1 MVTGASDGIGKAL
14 AVHIAGLGAQVV
26 LHGRNT
32 KKLES
37 VYDQITNLQDSLR
50 PSIAVLDLATAD
62 GDAYSSLV
70 NSIEQEFGRLDGLV
84 HNAGILGQRL
94 SIEQYDVA
102 EWQRVM
108 HVNLTV
114 PFVLTQA
121 LLPLLRQSSD
131 PSIIFTSSGV
141 GRVGKA
147 FWGAYSVSKFGTEA
161 LSQILA
167 DENRH
172 TSLRQGLVHNAG
184 ILGQRLSIE
193 QYDVAE
199 WQRVMHVNLTVPFVL
214 TQALLPLLRQSSDP
228 SIIFTSSGVGRVGKA
243 FWGAYSVSKFG
254 TEALSQIL
262 ADENRHTSLRANCI
276 NPGPIRTKMRLA
288 AYPAEDRDALK
299 RPEDVMASYVY
310 LLGPDSQGVTGESI
324 DVQ

>member
-37 VYDQITNLQDSLR
+37 VYDQITKLQDSPR

-62 GDAYSSLV
+62 SDAYSSLV

-121 LLPLLRQSSD
+121 LLPLLRNSSD

-147 FWGAYSVSKFGTEA
+147 SWGAYSVSKFGTEA

-172 TSLRQGLVHNAG
+172 T
-184 ILGQRLSIE
+184 
-193 QYDVAE
+193 
-199 WQRVMHVNLTVPFVL
+199 P
-214 TQALLPLLRQSSDP
+214 
-228 SIIFTSSGVGRVGKA
+228 
-243 FWGAYSVSKFG
+243 
-254 TEALSQIL
+254 
-262 ADENRHTSLRANCI
+262 LRANCI

-299 RPEDVMASYVY
+299 RAEDIMASYVY

>member
-1 MVTGASDGIGKAL
+1 MSSDPISYEYAGDILKNRIVLITGASDGIGEAL

-26 LHGRNT
+26 LHGRDT
-32 KKLES
+32 KKLEG
-37 VYDQITNLQDSLR
+37 VYDRITNLQDAPR
-50 PSIAVLDLATAD
+50 PSIVVLDLATAD
-62 GDAYSSLV
+62 GDAYASLV

-94 SIEQYDVA
+94 SIEQYEIAD
-102 EWQRVM
+102 WQQVM

-121 LLPLLRQSSD
+121 LLPLMRQSPD

-147 FWGAYSVSKFGTEA
+147 FWGAYSVSKFGTEG

-172 TSLRQGLVHNAG
+172 TPM
-184 ILGQRLSIE
+184 
-193 QYDVAE
+193 
-199 WQRVMHVNLTVPFVL
+199 RV
-214 TQALLPLLRQSSDP
+214 
-228 SIIFTSSGVGRVGKA
+228 
-243 FWGAYSVSKFG
+243 
-254 TEALSQIL
+254 
-262 ADENRHTSLRANCI
+262 NCI

-299 RPEDVMASYVY
+299 RPEDIMATYVY
-310 LLGPDSQGVTGESI
+310 LLGPDSKGVTGQSF

>member
-1 MVTGASDGIGKAL
+1 MSTDPISYEYPGDILKNRIVLVTGASDGIGEAL

-37 VYDQITNLQDSLR
+37 VYDQITNLKGAPR

-70 NSIEQEFGRLDGLV
+70 NSIEQEFGRLDSLV

-94 SIEQYDVA
+94 SLEQYEIAD
-102 EWQRVM
+102 WQRVM
-108 HVNLTV
+108 HVNLTA

-121 LLPLLRQSSD
+121 LLPMLRESVD

-172 TSLRQGLVHNAG
+172 TPLRV
-184 ILGQRLSIE
+184 
-193 QYDVAE
+193 
-199 WQRVMHVNLTVPFVL
+199 
-214 TQALLPLLRQSSDP
+214 
-228 SIIFTSSGVGRVGKA
+228 
-243 FWGAYSVSKFG
+243 
-254 TEALSQIL
+254 
-262 ADENRHTSLRANCI
+262 NCI
-276 NPGPIRTKMRLA
+276 NPGATRTKMRLA
-288 AYPAEDRDALK
+288 AYPAEDRDVLK
-299 RPEDVMASYVY
+299 RPEDIMAAYVY
-310 LLGPDSQGVTGESI
+310 LLGPDSQGVTGQSI
-324 DVQ
+324 DAQ

>member
-1 MVTGASDGIGKAL
+1 MSTDPISYEYAGDILKNRIVLVTGASDGIGEAL

-37 VYDQITNLQDSLR
+37 VYDQITNLNDAPR
-50 PSIAVLDLATAD
+50 PSIAVLDLATAE
-62 GDAYSSLV
+62 GDAYSSLA

-94 SIEQYDVA
+94 SIEQYEIAD
-102 EWQRVM
+102 WQRVM
-108 HVNLTV
+108 HVNLTA

-121 LLPLLRQSSD
+121 LLPLLRESVD

-172 TSLRQGLVHNAG
+172 TPLRV
-184 ILGQRLSIE
+184 
-193 QYDVAE
+193 
-199 WQRVMHVNLTVPFVL
+199 
-214 TQALLPLLRQSSDP
+214 
-228 SIIFTSSGVGRVGKA
+228 
-243 FWGAYSVSKFG
+243 
-254 TEALSQIL
+254 
-262 ADENRHTSLRANCI
+262 NCI
-276 NPGPIRTKMRLA
+276 NPGPTRTKMRLA

-299 RPEDVMASYVY
+299 RPEDIMATYVY
-310 LLGPDSQGVTGESI
+310 LLGPDSQGVTGKSF

>member
-1 MVTGASDGIGKAL
+1 LSTDPVSYKYAEDILKDRFIMVTGASDGIGKAL

-37 VYDQITNLQDSLR
+37 VYDQITKLQDSPR

-62 GDAYSSLV
+62 SDAYSSLV

-121 LLPLLRQSSD
+121 LLPLLR
-131 PSIIFTSSGV
+131 
-141 GRVGKA
+141 K
-147 FWGAYSVSKFGTEA
+147 
-161 LSQILA
+161 
-167 DENRH
+167 
-172 TSLRQGLVHNAG
+172 
-184 ILGQRLSIE
+184 
-193 QYDVAE
+193 
-199 WQRVMHVNLTVPFVL
+199 
-214 TQALLPLLRQSSDP
+214 SSDP

-276 NPGPIRTKMRLA
+276 NPGPLRTKMRLA

-299 RPEDVMASYVY
+299 RPEDIMASYVY